1 MKRFSF
7 AILCAALSTLSLIS
21 LAQTSDQNSSQKS
34 KTRSGAITG
43 KVVDDSG
50 TPIANARVFV
60 SAQSVQ
66 GVRQTIYTDEAGKF
80 VAQDL
85 PRASYAVTVQ
95 VAGYTAVRQPGD
107 TVHHTPGD
115 SVTLVV
121 RKGGAITGRVT
132 TADGDPVVGVQI
144 SATLVRDERGRRNE
158 STFGNTRYTDDRG
171 IYRIFGLPPGT
182 YIVAAGS
189 KLVGGGQPNAYADD
203 VPTYHPSSTRD
214 TAAEISLPA
223 GGEAAGIDIRYR
235 SEKGAA
241 VSGSI
246 VDPNL
251 PELAGVGISVMLMR
265 ATSDTMESQAY
276 IQPRGSDRAFSLY
289 GIPDGDY
296 YLNARR
302 APYQGSDGAGSK
314 RIPVKVRGHDV
325 SGVEI
330 SMVPLGSIAG
340 RLILDPATREI
351 KCESTKAPAAEETL
365 LSLSSDDS
373 QNPDPSSRFSSPL
386 LQPDDKGDF
395 VFPGLPAG
403 PYRIDSRSL
412 LDETWYVS
420 DVTVPGPTNTP
431 VSANP
436 AGLVVKSGQRLSGV
450 RVVLGQGAALIK
462 GQIEKQE
469 APLPDRL
476 LVHLIPAAAESAGN
490 TLRYLETEVQ
500 SDGSFKIAN
509 VPPGRYL
516 VLARQ
521 PTDEVPALRLP
532 RPQAWN
538 TKTRALLRREAT
550 EVNSEIELKACQRV
564 VDYKL
569 RWKKK
574 NVQGSGF

>member
-1 MKRFSF
+1 MKRFPF
-7 AILCAALSTLSLIS
+7 AILCVAISTVSLIS
-21 LAQTSDQNSSQKS
+21 FAQTSDQNNSQKP

-43 KVVDDSG
+43 RVVDDSG

-66 GVRQTIYTDEAGKF
+66 GVRQTIFTDDSGKF

-95 VAGYTAVRQPGD
+95 VAGYTTVRQPGD

-132 TADGDPVVGVQI
+132 SADGDPIVGVQI
-144 SATLVRDERGRRNE
+144 TATLVRDERGRRNE

-189 KLVGGGQPNAYADD
+189 KLVGGGPPNAYVDD
-203 VPTYHPSSTRD
+203 VPTYHPSSNRD

-251 PELAGVGISVMLMR
+251 PEMANVGVNVTLMR
-265 ATSDTMESQAY
+265 ATTDTMESQAY
-276 IQPRGSDRAFSLY
+276 IQPRGSDRGFSLY

-296 YLNARR
+296 YLSARR
-302 APYQGSDGAGSK
+302 SSYQGNDGAASK
-314 RIPVKVRGHDV
+314 RVPVKVRGHDI
-325 SGVEI
+325 SGIEI

-340 RLILDPATREI
+340 RLILNPATREI

-365 LSLSSDDS
+365 LSLSSDDN

-395 VFPGLPAG
+395 VFSGLPAG

-420 DVTVPGPTNTP
+420 DVTVPAPTNTP
-431 VSANP
+431 VSASI
-436 AGLVVKSGQRLSGV
+436 AGLAVKSGQRLSGV
-450 RVVLGQGAALIK
+450 RVVLGQGAALVK
-462 GQIEKQE
+462 GQIEKGD

-476 LVHLIPAAAESAGN
+476 LVHLIPSEAEQASN

-509 VPPGRYL
+509 IPPGRYL
-516 VLARQ
+516 MLARQ
-521 PTDEVPALRLP
+521 PADEAPALRLS

-550 EVNSEIELKACQRV
+550 EANAEIELKACQKV

-574 NVQGSGF
+574 